1 MKHTIDIRTAHKIEV
16 LNVTQQIADL
26 VRGVEDGLAYISVPH
41 TTAALIINED
51 DAELRVDIANT
62 AAHLLDDLEPFTHA
76 RKGNPN
82 AAAHIFSALAGA
94 SLTLAVEGGRLDGT
108 YAAIVPTGYPAMIA
122 GVYRL
127 RFRVANPKNA
137 GVKGAWAR
145 IHTNNRE
152 AFELVQAIRAANKK
166 PALVP
171 PWEANKP
178 QAAATVDKVPT

>member
-51 DAELRVDIANT
+51 DAELRVDIVNT

-76 RKGNPN
+76 RKGNPH

-94 SLTLAVEGGRLDGT
+94 SLTLAVEGGRLALGT
-108 YAAIVPTGYPAMIA
+108 YQNVLLIELDGPKTRELTV
-122 GVYRL
+122 RL
-127 RFRVANPKNA
+127 
-137 GVKGAWAR
+137 WA
-145 IHTNNRE
+145 
-152 AFELVQAIRAANKK
+152 L
-166 PALVP
+166 
-171 PWEANKP
+171 
-178 QAAATVDKVPT
+178 

>member
-94 SLTLAVEGGRLDGT
+94 SLTLAVEGGRLALGT
-108 YAAIVPTGYPAMIA
+108 YQNVLLIELDGPKTRELTV
-122 GVYRL
+122 RL
-127 RFRVANPKNA
+127 
-137 GVKGAWAR
+137 WA
-145 IHTNNRE
+145 
-152 AFELVQAIRAANKK
+152 L
-166 PALVP
+166 
-171 PWEANKP
+171 
-178 QAAATVDKVPT
+178 

>member
-94 SLTLAVEGGRLDGT
+94 SLTLAVEGGRLALGT
-108 YAAIVPTGYPAMIA
+108 YQNVLLIELDG
-122 GVYRL
+122 
-127 RFRVANPKNA
+127 PKTRELT
-137 GVKGAWAR
+137 VQLWA
-145 IHTNNRE
+145 
-152 AFELVQAIRAANKK
+152 L
-166 PALVP
+166 
-171 PWEANKP
+171 
-178 QAAATVDKVPT
+178 